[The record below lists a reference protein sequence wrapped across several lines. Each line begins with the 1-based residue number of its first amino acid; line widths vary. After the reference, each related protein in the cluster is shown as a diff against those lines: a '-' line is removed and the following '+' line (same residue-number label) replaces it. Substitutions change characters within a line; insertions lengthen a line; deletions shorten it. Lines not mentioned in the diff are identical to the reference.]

1 MLKFVKIINFNV
13 KNDDIAAVLETR
25 SLSLEYISFQKLKG
39 VYQDFLNNYPTS
51 LDEDLKEMRDI
62 NFMSKLNHRQY
73 FGMVYRTE

>member
-39 VYQDFLNNYPTS
+39 VYEDFLNNFPTS
-51 LDEDLKEMRDI
+51 LDEDLKEMRDVT
-62 NFMSKLNHRQY
+62 FMSKLNHR
-73 FGMVYRTE
+73 

>member
-39 VYQDFLNNYPTS
+39 VYEDFLNNFPTS
-51 LDEDLKEMRDI
+51 LDEDLKEMRDVS
-62 NFMSKLNHRQY
+62 FMSKLNHR
-73 FGMVYRTE
+73 